1 MIANITT
8 CITGIISAIGDLISF
23 GTLSGDGQAAA
34 GWTVILALALSG
46 GVAAFGVRL
55 VKKFRN

>member
-8 CITGIISAIGDLISF
+8 CITGIISAIGEFISF
-23 GTLSGDGQAAA
+23 GALAGDGATAA
-34 GWTVILALALSG
+34 GWTVILALALSS
-46 GVAAFGVRL
+46 GVAGLGVRL

>member
-1 MIANITT
+1 MIVSITT
-8 CITGIISAIGDLISF
+8 AITGIISGIGDLIDF
-23 GTLSGDGQAAA
+23 GTVAGGTESAA

-55 VKKFRN
+55 IKKFRN

>member
-8 CITGIISAIGDLISF
+8 CITGIISAIGEFISF
-23 GTLSGDGQAAA
+23 GTLSGDGATAA
-34 GWTVILALALSG
+34 GWTVLLALAISG
-46 GVAAFGVRL
+46 SVAGFGVRM

>member
-8 CITGIISAIGDLISF
+8 CITGIISAIGDFISF
-23 GTLSGDGQAAA
+23 GTSGTAGESL
-34 GWTVILALALSG
+34 GWTILLALALSG
-46 GVAAFGVRL
+46 GIAAFGVRL